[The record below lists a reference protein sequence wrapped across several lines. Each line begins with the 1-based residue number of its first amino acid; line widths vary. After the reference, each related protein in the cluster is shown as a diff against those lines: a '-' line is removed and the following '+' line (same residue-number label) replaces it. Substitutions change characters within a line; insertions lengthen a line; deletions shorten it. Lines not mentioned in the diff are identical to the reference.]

1 MSPTSSLATASVE
14 VTWHDAPRLAAC
26 RGALAPRTRVFVS
39 FVPGQTWRH
48 TLEACMDIRRAGFE
62 PVPHIPARELAS
74 AEALDN
80 LAAQLRMRPAV
91 RQVLLIAGDRAKPAG
106 PFDSSLDALH
116 SGGLQRNGN
125 LDIAVAAHPEGH
137 PRIAEADLRRAEREK
152 AALARAEGWRI
163 RYVTQFFFE
172 AEPFVAWA
180 RGMRAAGIDAPLVAG
195 IAGPAKVSTLAR
207 FALRCGVGASIRALG
222 AEPARMSQLLGDRDP
237 EELVRGVV
245 QAVWSEG
252 LGHLGLHLCSFGGLE
267 RTCAW
272 LGAAREA
279 VTVK

>member
-1 MSPTSSLATASVE
+1 MSLTSSLATASVE
-14 VTWHDAPRLAAC
+14 VTWHETSRLAAC
-26 RGALAPRTRVFVS
+26 RGALGPRARVFVS

-48 TLEACMDIRRAGFE
+48 TLDACVDIRRAGFE

-74 AEALDN
+74 PEALDN
-80 LAAQLRMRPAV
+80 VAAQLRMRPAV

-106 PFDSSLDALH
+106 PFDSCLDALRC
-116 SGGLQRNGN
+116 GALQRNGI

-163 RYVTQFFFE
+163 SYVTQFFFE

-180 RGMRAAGIDAPLVAG
+180 RRMRAAGIDAPLVAG
-195 IAGPAKVSTLAR
+195 IAGPAKVATLAR

-222 AEPARMSQLLGDRDP
+222 AEPARMSQLLGERDP
-237 EELVRGVV
+237 QKLVHEVV
-245 QAVWSEG
+245 QAVAGEG
-252 LGHLGLHLCSFGGLE
+252 LGPLGLHLYTFGGLE

-279 VTVK
+279 VNVK